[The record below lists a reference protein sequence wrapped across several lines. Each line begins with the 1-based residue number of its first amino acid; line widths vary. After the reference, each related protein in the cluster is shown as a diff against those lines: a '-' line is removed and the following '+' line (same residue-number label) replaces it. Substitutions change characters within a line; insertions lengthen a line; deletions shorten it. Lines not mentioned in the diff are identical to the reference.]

1 MIRSLRVRFFVVV
14 WLIVVAAV
22 VGVGLYFGRWTRHE
36 FRSVLVEETGT
47 APDLVGSGATARL
60 AAYHAR
66 HGGWDD
72 VTPLLDTLS
81 TELTATAGIPFELA
95 LASRTGG
102 GGLELVASSSP
113 AIDSADVVFLP
124 GGAIRYTRRGET
136 DRGRQQLVIG
146 ADPLPLADGAGD
158 STGVVYALPLEG
170 DADGSLADIVLRHR
184 AAPGAGPAD
193 PDSGATSI
201 EHLIAEAEDESLSGV
216 VRAADRAILTAVL
229 LASVFA
235 ALATLL
241 LARPVIGGVSGLAAA
256 ARRIREGDLSA
267 RVPVRSRDELGDLAR
282 SFNEMAATLERSEA
296 LKRRMVVD
304 VAHELRTPLTNI
316 RGLLE
321 AVEDGL
327 RRPDAETLA
336 SLREEAELLERLVE
350 DLRELS
356 QAEAGHLEL
365 DLEDVDVAL
374 EARRAAEACETT
386 ADVEIEVRR
395 RPWKGPPPFP
405 AGPGVGPATSSPGD
419 PDRPPA
425 ASREPPDTEPLL
437 ARGDRRRLAQVFR
450 NLLRN
455 ALTHS
460 PSGGRVIVE
469 VKAVG
474 SDWIQVGVTDK
485 GPGIPAEHL
494 DLVWER
500 FYRVEP
506 SRDRASGG
514 MGLGL
519 AIVRRLVEAQG
530 GRAWAES
537 APTEG
542 TTFHFTLPRV
552 AEEDE

>member
-22 VGVGLYFGRWTRHE
+22 AGVGLYFGRWTRHE
-36 FRSVLVEETGT
+36 FRSVLVEESGT
-47 APDLVGSGATARL
+47 VPDLAGSDATARL
-60 AAYHAR
+60 AAHHAAR
-66 HGGWDD
+66 GGWDD
-72 VTPLLDTLS
+72 VAALLDTLS
-81 TELTATAGIPFELA
+81 SELAATAEVP
-95 LASRTGG
+95 
-102 GGLELVASSSP
+102 LELVLAERTAEDAPEFVAASTTS
-113 AIDSADVVFLP
+113 IDAADLEFLP
-124 GGAIRYTRRGET
+124 EGTLRYTRRGRTE
-136 DRGRQQLVIG
+136 RGSREVVIR
-146 ADPLPLADGAGD
+146 ADPHALPAG
-158 STGVVYALPLEG
+158 GGVPPAVVYALPLSG
-170 DADGSLADIVLRHR
+170 ATPAGLADVVLRGRRSATNDSFPGATAMDSAVLRH
-184 AAPGAGPAD
+184 
-193 PDSGATSI
+193 
-201 EHLIAEAEDESLSGV
+201 LIAGAEDEPLTGV

-229 LASVFA
+229 LASAFA

-241 LARPVIGGVSGLAAA
+241 LARPVIGGVAGLAAA
-256 ARRIREGDLSA
+256 ARRVREGDLSA

-282 SFNEMAATLERSEA
+282 SFNEMAATLERAEA

-327 RRPDAETLA
+327 RRPDPETLA

-356 QAEAGHLEL
+356 QAEPGPLDL
-365 DLEDVDVAL
+365 DLEDVDVTL
-374 EARRAAEACETT
+374 EARRAGEACEATS
-386 ADVEIEVRR
+386 DVRIEVRR

-405 AGPGVGPATSSPGD
+405 VRPGAG
-419 PDRPPA
+419 PA
-425 ASREPPDTEPLL
+425 ASPSPAEPDLLL
-437 ARGDRRRLAQVFR
+437 ARADRRRLAQIFR

-455 ALTHS
+455 AITHS
-460 PSGGRVIVE
+460 PPGGRVVVE
-469 VKAVG
+469 VKPVG
-474 SDWIQVGVTDK
+474 SEWIQVAVTDE

-500 FYRVEP
+500 FYRVDP

-519 AIVRRLVEAQG
+519 AIVKRLVEAHG

-537 APTEG
+537 APAEG
-542 TTFHFTLPRV
+542 TTFHFTVPASNR
-552 AEEDE
+552 